1 MGPHTFLFLKNP
13 TQRGKALQLWERMCY
28 RWKTNSSFFSTY
40 KLLIFNLHS
49 PGRICLLFCD
59 KVFHLWVLSGGM
71 TLIDPLEIRLHT
83 LLLETIDNHFI
94 VVTLH

>member
-1 MGPHTFLFLKNP
+1 MSPCQSFKLLSQLIAWVLIPSSPLKNP

-49 PGRICLLFCD
+49 PG
-59 KVFHLWVLSGGM
+59 
-71 TLIDPLEIRLHT
+71 
-83 LLLETIDNHFI
+83 
-94 VVTLH
+94 